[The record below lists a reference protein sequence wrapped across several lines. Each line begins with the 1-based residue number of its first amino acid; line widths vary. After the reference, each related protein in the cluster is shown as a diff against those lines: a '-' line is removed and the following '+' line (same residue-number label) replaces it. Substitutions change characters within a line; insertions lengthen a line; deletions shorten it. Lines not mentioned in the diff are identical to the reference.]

1 MSRCVLSSVLL
12 LTTLL
17 QSTQPCCAQSFSFRG
32 SCCDAATDSE
42 CDTCDGRRSCVAGTC
57 QTAGA
62 QSVNRQLRDASKR
75 DSSPETRSPHPLPA
89 REQRKCPTCN
99 GELPNPV
106 TKTGALKFLPG
117 TVQETP
123 GDRLAV
129 DSQNSARLSD
139 TPHQDDRSRIRS
151 PGHLRI

>member
-17 QSTQPCCAQSFSFRG
+17 QSTQPCCAQSFSSRR
-32 SCCDAATDSE
+32 SCCIVATSPE
-42 CDTCDGRRSCVAGTC
+42 YDTCNGERTCVAGTC

-75 DSSPETRSPHPLPA
+75 DSIPETRNPNPMPD
-89 REQRKCPTCN
+89 REQRKCPACN

-106 TKTGALKFLPG
+106 TKTGELQFLPG

-139 TPHQDDRSRIRS
+139 TPHQDDRSKIRS

>member
-57 QTAGA
+57 QAVA
-62 QSVNRQLRDASKR
+62 AKSVTRQLCELSKR
-75 DSSPETRSPHPLPA
+75 NSSPGTRTPHPLPA

-106 TKTGALKFLPG
+106 TKTGALQFLPG
-117 TVQETP
+117 TEQETP
-123 GDRLAV
+123 GYRLAV
-129 DSQNSARLSD
+129 KGQGSARISD
-139 TPHQDDRSRIRS
+139 TPHQCDRSRIRS